1 MPAQFARRGQ
11 VRLLAAIVILGA
23 WSAGL
28 TALVRREF
36 FQGRPERLAEAALR
50 LSPSATFFTVEKSGK
65 VIGFAST
72 TIDTVANGIDAVDYF
87 VADYPADT
95 GTGTE
100 RTSKRSVVKLSRGLS
115 LRTFETT
122 IDSRT
127 APARTAGRADGDTA
141 VVYVKVAG
149 AQASDSQRVG
159 VHGPVVLPAIVPIA
173 LALEDRPRVGRS
185 YSLPTFD
192 PATMTSTASAAFR
205 INAESLFTLVDSARF
220 DEDKAVWVN
229 ALTDTVRAWRVE
241 QPGVKD
247 GFSGW
252 IDAQGR
258 VVEAEQP
265 GGLTLRR
272 TAYELAFEN
281 WRIARDRATAANA
294 GTGDIQER
302 TAIAAG
308 AKVGRTRLRAMS
320 VKLGAPRFTGY
331 DLDGARQHFSGD
343 TLTVVQEKDSTIGA
357 GMPSFRDMHADTFK
371 QRFHNELGAEAL
383 LQVHD
388 GEIVMLAIRIVGL
401 ERNPREMVR
410 KLNQWVS
417 DSVADVATFSV
428 PNAIAVARSRRGDC
442 NEHTQ
447 LLVAMTRAI
456 GVPARF
462 ASGLLYV
469 NGKFYYHAWAEVW
482 LGEWVAVDPTFGQ
495 FPADAAHLRFV
506 LGGLSRQTEL
516 LQLMGNLTIK
526 VLEAK

>member
-1 MPAQFARRGQ
+1 M
-11 VRLLAAIVILGA
+11 
-23 WSAGL
+23 
-28 TALVRREF
+28 
-36 FQGRPERLAEAALR
+36 
-50 LSPSATFFTVEKSGK
+50 
-65 VIGFAST
+65 
-72 TIDTVANGIDAVDYF
+72 
-87 VADYPADT
+87 
-95 GTGTE
+95 
-100 RTSKRSVVKLSRGLS
+100 
-115 LRTFETT
+115 
-122 IDSRT
+122 
-127 APARTAGRADGDTA
+127 
-141 VVYVKVAG
+141 
-149 AQASDSQRVG
+149 
-159 VHGPVVLPAIVPIA
+159 LPAIVPIA
-173 LALEDRPRVGRS
+173 LALEDRLRIGRS

-192 PATMTSTASAAFR
+192 PATMTSTATAAFR

-241 QPGVKD
+241 QSGVKD

-294 GTGDIQER
+294 GTGDILER

-308 AKVGRTRLRAMS
+308 AKVGRTRLRAMT
-320 VKLGAPRFTGY
+320 VQLGAPRFTGY
-331 DLDGARQHFSGD
+331 DLPGGRQTFSGD
-343 TLTVVQEKDSTIGA
+343 TLTVVQEKDSSIGA
-357 GMPSFRDMHADTFK
+357 GMPSFRDMQTAAFK
-371 QRFHNELGAEAL
+371 QRAHNDLGAEPL
-383 LQVHD
+383 LQIHD
-388 GEIVMLAIRIVGL
+388 GEIVMLAIKIIGL

-428 PNAIAVARSRRGDC
+428 PNAIGVARSRRGDC

-447 LLVAMTRAI
+447 LLIAMTRAI
-456 GVPARF
+456 GVPTRF

-516 LQLMGNLTIK
+516 LQPSGQPHDQSAGGEVIRLTQLSKKYRTLTAVERAINLH
-526 VLEAK
+526 VARRAKSVWVRRAERRVGKTTTLRMIAGDPGSRRAARSRSRGSDAIAKDRSRRKSPKLWVHS